1 MAATIMVLFKSSTVR
16 IEKDQD
22 GSVMVILD
30 SKDDPVNRVTLSLI
44 RDLQAG
50 VDFLQKSTAPPVI
63 IFRSGKSNGFA
74 LGPDLQEW
82 KEFHASGGYA
92 EWQKEGMRLVETISK
107 LPCPT
112 IAAIHGPCMGPGF
125 EIALA
130 CDYRLAYAR
139 PDTVFSF
146 PENEM
151 GACPSWGMI
160 FKLVKKAGLEASVK
174 LVAFGEKWKPA
185 QLARFGLLDGIATN
199 EQQLRSEFTRL
210 TGLALLHGK
219 GTTGSKK
226 HRSLRRTIL
235 EGNRLSR
242 YLLRRVFE
250 RFLKRTGCEENT
262 TQASTLKLLANL
274 CAIEDLTNA
283 LELISSHAIRLFESD
298 ICQNLLKF
306 MIADLEHM
314 PSPDGQALLPQRVA
328 LIGHGKGLAEWAF
341 LHLSRSVPS
350 SLISPSHST
359 LGATLVGIELLLR
372 EMVRKGFWSPAEAQ
386 SRLAQ
391 LEGSEKTQLPPNIDM
406 AFLFS
411 KASRDLEPGAFG
423 ETNPNRLVISN
434 GESKMHCQALL
445 FQQLPLGRY
454 PCAELSFPSGTST
467 DQKDRVRSWLGKLG
481 RTCVETG
488 PSRESLATQVFFEG
502 FLESLL
508 LLASKVPLLQME
520 KSLRSWGFTA
530 GPLYWAD
537 WFGMDNLLELGQ
549 QKGISTSI
557 LDLFQQMAKRG
568 WNGIDSGKGWFL
580 HLKNSWVPN
589 NLAANLTAQFV
600 TTPKD
605 PIWESMSKSNRLREG
620 RERILLRML
629 LEISRL
635 RALNNHLDPKDW
647 DYLMVRGLGWPAFT
661 GGPSAWV
668 QKRGL
673 EYWQSLANNLGNR
686 LGPAYQLGKSWDFW
700 FE

>member
-1 MAATIMVLFKSSTVR
+1 
-16 IEKDQD
+16 
-22 GSVMVILD
+22 MVILD

-50 VDFLQKSTAPPVI
+50 VDFLQKSTTPPVI

-112 IAAIHGPCMGPGF
+112 IAAIHGPCMGAGF

-146 PENEM
+146 PETEM

-160 FKLVKKAGLEASVK
+160 FRLLKKAGLEASVK
-174 LVAFGEKWKPA
+174 LVAFGEKWKPT

-210 TGLALLHGK
+210 TCLAMLHGK

-250 RFLKRTGCEENT
+250 RFLKRTACEENT

-274 CAIEDLTNA
+274 CAIEDPTNA

-314 PSPDGQALLPQRVA
+314 PSPDGQPILPQKVA
-328 LIGHGKGLAEWAF
+328 LIGAGKGMAEWAF
-341 LHLSRSVPS
+341 LHLSRSIPS
-350 SLISPSHST
+350 TLISTSHSA
-359 LGATLVGIELLLR
+359 LGSTLVGIELLLR
-372 EMVRKGFWSPAEAQ
+372 EMVRKRFWSPAEAQ

-391 LEGSEKTQLPPNIDM
+391 LEGSEKTQLPP
-406 AFLFS
+406 
-411 KASRDLEPGAFG
+411 
-423 ETNPNRLVISN
+423 T
-434 GESKMHCQALL
+434 
-445 FQQLPLGRY
+445 
-454 PCAELSFPSGTST
+454 
-467 DQKDRVRSWLGKLG
+467 
-481 RTCVETG
+481 
-488 PSRESLATQVFFEG
+488 
-502 FLESLL
+502 
-508 LLASKVPLLQME
+508 
-520 KSLRSWGFTA
+520 
-530 GPLYWAD
+530 
-537 WFGMDNLLELGQ
+537 
-549 QKGISTSI
+549 
-557 LDLFQQMAKRG
+557 
-568 WNGIDSGKGWFL
+568 
-580 HLKNSWVPN
+580 
-589 NLAANLTAQFV
+589 
-600 TTPKD
+600 
-605 PIWESMSKSNRLREG
+605 
-620 RERILLRML
+620 
-629 LEISRL
+629 
-635 RALNNHLDPKDW
+635 
-647 DYLMVRGLGWPAFT
+647 
-661 GGPSAWV
+661 
-668 QKRGL
+668 
-673 EYWQSLANNLGNR
+673 
-686 LGPAYQLGKSWDFW
+686 
-700 FE
+700 